1 MEALRIRVLIFR
13 SRDQIALAHTSHS
26 RTGFTTLLLARPG
39 YPTHTAAGNKAYCL
53 QYIPSKMRREQSI
66 AAIVYSHLF
75 PAPTP
80 TDPPDFA
87 SHLAKHLVA
96 EVRIETQRFYGG
108 LETVEA
114 RYPGLNYS
122 HQPHR
127 KRLGRFPHHARLF
140 KAFDDLGLTEYEI
153 SMLCRWEGT
162 LWARQRYERDEGIKV
177 VDTTGMEIGPYV
189 VRRRVQKRSRRSSPR
204 GIKVKTHIEVEIE
217 EVGGGSSSGSEARTQ
232 TSTPIPQS
240 HAHAHSAL
248 YPRDSHM
255 PDAIQSR
262 QSTPSTSS
270 ENEEVLPP
278 RAAYERALA
287 AVAARGI
294 PTHMVGVALDP
305 AWEQYLKEQ
314 AERGELALSPADLAA
329 HAHALAVNAA
339 MQNGGPTSSISNTQA
354 AAPEGMQQPTT
365 SAPPANA

>member
-1 MEALRIRVLIFR
+1 
-13 SRDQIALAHTSHS
+13 
-26 RTGFTTLLLARPG
+26 
-39 YPTHTAAGNKAYCL
+39 
-53 QYIPSKMRREQSI
+53 MRREQSI
-66 AAIVYSHLF
+66 AAIVYSEIY

-140 KAFDDLGLTEYEI
+140 RAFDELGLTEYEI

-189 VRRRVQKRSRRSSPR
+189 DRRRVQKRSRRSSPR

-217 EVGGGSSSGSEARTQ
+217 EVGSSSSSDARTQ
-232 TSTPIPQS
+232 TSTPIPQ
-240 HAHAHSAL
+240 AQAHSL
-248 YPRDSHM
+248 HYPRDAHM
-255 PDAIQSR
+255 PDAISSR
-262 QSTPSTSS
+262 QPTPSVPAA
-270 ENEEVLPP
+270 EAEAPLPR

-294 PTHMVGVALDP
+294 PTHIAQIALDP

-314 AERGELALSPADLAA
+314 AERGELALSPAELIA
-329 HAHALAVNAA
+329 HIQTIALNAA
-339 MQNGGPTSSISNTQA
+339 MQNGGPTSSASSGH
-354 AAPEGMQQPTT
+354 AAPPETAPAPT
-365 SAPPANA
+365 SAA